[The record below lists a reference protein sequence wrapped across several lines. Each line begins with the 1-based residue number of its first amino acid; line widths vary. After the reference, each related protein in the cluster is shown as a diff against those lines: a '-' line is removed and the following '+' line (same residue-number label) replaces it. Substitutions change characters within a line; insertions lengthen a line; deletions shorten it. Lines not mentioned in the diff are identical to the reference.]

1 MAELS
6 VAALAKRVGVSPDT
20 IRYYDRLGLLPA
32 PRRTA
37 AGYRRY
43 GEEVA
48 DRVRFIKGAQ
58 RLGLR
63 LREITELLAIRDRGQ
78 CPCGHTQTIV
88 ARRIAELDTELARLA
103 ALRGELARLADRCP
117 PQACP
122 DGRWPC
128 EAEFIHAAEL
138 HTAKE
143 VATRA

>member
-43 GEEVA
+43 GEDVA

-63 LREITELLAIRDRGQ
+63 LREVAELLAIRDRGQ

-117 PQACP
+117 PQAYP

-138 HTAKE
+138 DTGKE